1 MTDEDYEN
9 IVGQVSR
16 DFHDEYIRNPNNN
29 SLETI
34 KIAVEYTMY
43 ILDRFST
50 LVEEFEESHN
60 AGG

>member
-1 MTDEDYEN
+1 MTNEDYEA

-34 KIAVEYTMY
+34 KIAVEYTMF

-50 LVEEFEESHN
+50 LVEEFEASEN
-60 AGG
+60 VDG